1 MRCERQERAEFV
13 EQLVLPVV
21 NIVFLLVPVLLVAL
35 ELTSFAA
42 LQASTPDVPQAA
54 QAPADLSFDPGFDLG
69 LDLGASPSQP
79 AAPSQAS
86 VADSAEPPPST
97 PLFPDPM
104 LGYGP

>member
-1 MRCERQERAEFV
+1 MRCKRQERAEFV

-54 QAPADLSFDPGFDLG
+54 QAPADLSFDLGF
-69 LDLGASPSQP
+69 SPIQP

-86 VADSAEPPPST
+86 VPDSAEPPPST